1 MTELLAGRNLTKQYG
16 GVRAVTNVDIS
27 LAAGE
32 VLGLVGPNGAGK
44 TTLVDLIY
52 GTQVANSGTLTLS
65 GQDLSGPPSKRARAG
80 LARTYQHPLLASSLT
95 VRENLVVGTA
105 GVRHATIWQMVA
117 GFFSGVVR
125 GGNSEGRAEVEALA
139 AEIGLNGLDRPVKDL
154 SLGEQRLVEV
164 VRALG
169 QKPLVLI
176 LDEPFAGADSSGIAS
191 IAEAIRIV
199 KSRGH
204 AVILIDHNVDL
215 VSEIVDRIILM
226 QQGEVVFDGNPIE
239 CLASPQMK
247 LVYFGE
253 EHS

>member
-1 MTELLAGRNLTKQYG
+1 MTELLVGRGLTKQYG
-16 GVRAVTNVDIS
+16 GMRAVTDVDLT

-52 GTQVANSGTLTLS
+52 GTQVANGGSMHLNGAALT
-65 GQDLSGPPSKRARAG
+65 GPPSKRARAG

-95 VRENLVVGTA
+95 VRENLIVGIS
-105 GVRHATIWQMVA
+105 GISHASVGSMIR
-117 GFFSGVVR
+117 GFFVGALHGS
-125 GGNSEGRAEVEALA
+125 NSAGHGEVEALA
-139 AEIGLNGLDRPVKDL
+139 AEIGLEGLDRPVKDL

-176 LDEPFAGADSSGIAS
+176 LDEPFAGADSAGIAG

-199 KSRGH
+199 KNRGH

-215 VSEIVDRIILM
+215 VSEIVDRIMLM
-226 QQGEVVFDGNPIE
+226 QQGRVVFDGDPLE
-239 CLASPQMK
+239 CLASPQMR

-253 EHS
+253 EQS